1 CRSLRKRLNAMG
13 EAQKMDPLTKEGLVK
28 IGVKEAIADGIVQA
42 MNHYGRVDLSR
53 YTAMLAEGLRYL
65 LPEYRE
71 PIAPGEP
78 VVEAAAPAKEEPPR
92 EPDESHDK
100 ATGPA
105 DRAEGE
111 VQEDR
116 QSGGPDGPSLGD
128 EQRLEYV
135 DADEASE
142 GSTDEPQRAEEP
154 APTRQHAHAEQGE
167 RQVEVDQ
174 LGLGQEEDRDAR
186 QEGQRE
192 GSEDRDREAR
202 EGISNGR
209 HGSLETGMR

>member
-1 CRSLRKRLNAMG
+1 MG
-13 EAQKMDPLTKEGLVK
+13 RD
-28 IGVKEAIADGIVQA
+28 
-42 MNHYGRVDLSR
+42 
-53 YTAMLAEGLRYL
+53 
-65 LPEYRE
+65 
-71 PIAPGEP
+71 PGERD
-78 VVEAAAPAKEEPPR
+78 VER
-92 EPDESHDK
+92 
-100 ATGPA
+100 
-105 DRAEGE
+105 R
-111 VQEDR
+111 VQ
-116 QSGGPDGPSLGD
+116 GLAGGD

-209 HGSLETGMR
+209 HGSLETGMRAPVPHINVPTWLSGRDNQCADGTHDRPSVAGRNGLSSPPSAVPSYHSR